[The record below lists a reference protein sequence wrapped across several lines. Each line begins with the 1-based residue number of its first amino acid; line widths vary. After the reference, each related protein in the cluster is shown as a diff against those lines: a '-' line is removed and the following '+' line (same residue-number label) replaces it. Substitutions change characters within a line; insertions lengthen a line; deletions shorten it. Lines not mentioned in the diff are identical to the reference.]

1 MRRTELGG
9 SRRSSADTLSSL
21 LPCSSVQTA
30 RAPSLL
36 LTRLALLVLLVLSAC
51 AEGAGAG
58 GTEGDPAAPITVQVG
73 ADPEEAAVYRGLVSA
88 YREAGGG
95 EVELVPV
102 SRGDHLTRLS
112 TAFASGDAPD
122 VFLINYRQYAP
133 FVRRGAVRP
142 IGPLLADAGIDTADY
157 YAEPLRAFTYDGELQ
172 CMPQNISSLV
182 VYWNRALFAK
192 AGVPAPKAGWSWDEF
207 AATATALTS
216 DGVKGVG
223 VDPSIVRMAPFVW
236 STGGSIVDDDAAPTR
251 TTLHE
256 PPARGALQKVVDLI
270 GSGVTPDKDQLAAQG
285 LEEQF
290 MTGKVAM
297 FLSSRVE
304 VPALREQRGLDFD
317 VVGLPV
323 MGEPASVL
331 HSDAYCVSSGSPNA
345 AAAAKFV
352 AYAVGKQGQ
361 TLTALGGRTVPS
373 LRSVATSPAFLDPAR
388 APASS
393 QVFLDAI
400 PHLRHTP
407 VTPSWP
413 EVEDVIG
420 VQLER
425 AFLDGVP
432 LDEVLAEIREQADPL
447 LSR

>member
-1 MRRTELGG
+1 MRL
-9 SRRSSADTLSSL
+9 TL
-21 LPCSSVQTA
+21 
-30 RAPSLL
+30 
-36 LTRLALLVLLVLSAC
+36 LAIPALLVLSAC
-51 AEGAGAG
+51 SGGAGADAG
-58 GTEGDPAAPITVQVG
+58 DAGDAGDPRAPITVQIK
-73 ADPEEAAVYRGLVSA
+73 AEPEEAAVYRSLVNG

-95 EVELVPV
+95 EVELVAV
-102 SRGDHLTRLS
+102 GREDHLTRLS

-122 VFLINYRQYAP
+122 VFLINYREYAP
-133 FVRRGAVRP
+133 FVQRGAVQAV
-142 IGPLLADAGIDTADY
+142 GPMLEREGIDTADY
-157 YAEPLRAFTYDGELQ
+157 YPEPLRAFTYDDALQ

-182 VYWNRALFAK
+182 VYWNRGLFAQ
-192 AGVPAPKAGWSWDEF
+192 AGVPAPKADWTWDDF
-207 AATATALTS
+207 VTTANALTS

-223 VDPSIVRMAPFVW
+223 IDSSITRMAPFIW
-236 STGGSIVDDDAAPTR
+236 SSGGTIVDDDQAPTR

-256 PPARGALQKVVDLI
+256 PGARAALDAVVDLI
-270 GSGVTPDKDQLAAQG
+270 GTGATPDKEQLAAQG
-285 LEEQF
+285 LPEQF

-317 VVGLPV
+317 VASLPA

-331 HSDAYCVSSGSPNA
+331 HSDAYCVASSSPNK
-345 AAAAKFV
+345 AAAAKFI
-352 AYAVGKQGQ
+352 AYAVGQQGQ
-361 TLTALGGRTVPS
+361 NITALGGRTVPS
-373 LRSVATSPAFLDPAR
+373 LRSVATSPAFLTPAR

-420 VQLER
+420 TQLQR
-425 AFLDGVP
+425 AFEDGVP
-432 LDEVLAEIREQADPL
+432 LDEVLAEIRKQADPL
-447 LSR
+447 LRSP

>member
-1 MRRTELGG
+1 MRRGVLV
-9 SRRSSADTLSSL
+9 
-21 LPCSSVQTA
+21 LP
-30 RAPSLL
+30 
-36 LTRLALLVLLVLSAC
+36 VLLVSSAC
-51 AEGAGAG
+51 AGEADAGDA
-58 GTEGDPAAPITVQVG
+58 TAPITVQIK
-73 ADPEEAAVYRGLVSA
+73 AEPEEAAVYRGLVSA

-95 EVELVPV
+95 EIELVTV
-102 SRGDHLTRLS
+102 GRDDHLTRLS

-122 VFLINYRQYAP
+122 VFLINYREYAP
-133 FVRRGAVRP
+133 FVQRGAVTP
-142 IGPLLADAGIDTADY
+142 IGPMLEKEGVDTADY
-157 YAEPLRAFTYDGELQ
+157 YDEPLRAFTYDGALQ

-182 VYWNRALFAK
+182 VYWNRGLFAQ
-192 AGVPAPKAGWSWDEF
+192 AGVPAPKPGWSWDEF
-207 AATATALTS
+207 VTTAKALTTG
-216 DGVKGVG
+216 GVKGVG
-223 VDPSIVRMAPFVW
+223 IDPSVTRMAPFIW
-236 STGGSIVDDDAAPTR
+236 SSGGAIVDDDEKPTR

-256 PPARGALQKVVDLI
+256 PGARAALDAVVDLI
-270 GSGVTPDKDQLAAQG
+270 GTGATPTKEELAAQG
-285 LEEQF
+285 LPEQF

-317 VVGLPV
+317 VAGLPV
-323 MGEPASVL
+323 MNEPASVL
-331 HSDAYCVSSGSPNA
+331 HSDAYCVASSSENQ

-352 AYAVGKQGQ
+352 AYAVGQQGQ

-373 LRSVATSPAFLDPAR
+373 LRSVATSEAFLSPAR

-400 PHLRHTP
+400 PLLRHTP
-407 VTPSWP
+407 VTPAWP

-420 VQLER
+420 TQLQR
-425 AFLDGVP
+425 AFEDGVP

>member
-1 MRRTELGG
+1 MRL
-9 SRRSSADTLSSL
+9 TL
-21 LPCSSVQTA
+21 
-30 RAPSLL
+30 
-36 LTRLALLVLLVLSAC
+36 LAVPVLLALSAC
-51 AEGAGAG
+51 SGGADADAGAA
-58 GTEGDPAAPITVQVG
+58 TAPITVQIK
-73 ADPEEAAVYRGLVSA
+73 AEPEEAAVYRSLVSA

-95 EVELVPV
+95 EVELVTV
-102 SRGDHLTRLS
+102 GRDDHLTRLS

-122 VFLINYRQYAP
+122 VFLINYREYAP
-133 FVRRGAVRP
+133 FVQRGAVQP
-142 IGPLLADAGIDTADY
+142 IRPLLQQEGIDTREY
-157 YAEPLRAFTYDGELQ
+157 YPEPLRAFTYDGELQ

-182 VYWNRALFAK
+182 VYWNRGLFAQ
-192 AGVPAPKAGWSWDEF
+192 AGVPAPKAGWTWGDFVS
-207 AATATALTS
+207 TAQALTT

-223 VDPSIVRMAPFVW
+223 IDSSITRMAPFIW
-236 STGGSIVDDDAAPTR
+236 SSGGTIVDDDAAPTR

-256 PPARGALQKVVDLI
+256 PGARAALEAVVDLI
-270 GSGVTPDKDQLAAQG
+270 GTGAAPDKEQLAAQG
-285 LEEQF
+285 LPEQF

-317 VVGLPV
+317 VAALPR
-323 MGEPASVL
+323 MGKPASVL
-331 HSDAYCVSSGSPNA
+331 HSDAYCIASSSENK

-352 AYAVGKQGQ
+352 TWAVGRLGQ
-361 TLTALGGRTVPS
+361 NITALGGRTVPS
-373 LRSVATSPAFLDPAR
+373 LRSIATSPAFLTPTR

-420 VQLER
+420 TQLQR
-425 AFLDGVP
+425 AFEDGVP

-447 LSR
+447 LQRR

>member
-1 MRRTELGG
+1 MRRT
-9 SRRSSADTLSSL
+9 L
-21 LPCSSVQTA
+21 LAIP
-30 RAPSLL
+30 
-36 LTRLALLVLLVLSAC
+36 VLLALSAC
-51 AEGAGAG
+51 SGGAGADG
-58 GTEGDPAAPITVQVG
+58 AEEGSPTAPITVQVG
-73 ADPEEAAVYRGLVSA
+73 ADPEEEAVYRSLVSA

-95 EVELVPV
+95 EVDLVPV
-102 SRGDHLTRLS
+102 SRDDHLTRLS

-133 FVRRGAVRP
+133 FVQRGAVRP
-142 IGPLLADAGIDTADY
+142 IGPLIEEAGVDIADY
-157 YAEPLRAFTYDGELQ
+157 YEEPLRAFTYDGALQ

-182 VYWNRALFAK
+182 VYWNRGLFAR
-192 AGVPAPKAGWSWDEF
+192 AGVPAPKADWSWEEF
-207 AATATALTS
+207 AATAKALTGG
-216 DGVKGVG
+216 GVKGVG
-223 VDPSIVRMAPFVW
+223 IDPSIVRMAPFVW
-236 STGGSIVDDDAAPTR
+236 SNGGSIVDDEAAPTS

-256 PPARGALQKVVDLI
+256 PGARDALRSVIDLI
-270 GSGVTPDKDQLAAQG
+270 GSGATPDKEQLAAQG
-285 LEEQF
+285 LPEQF

-317 VVGLPV
+317 VAGLPV

-331 HSDAYCVSSGSPNA
+331 HSDAYCVASGSGNS

-352 AYAVGKQGQ
+352 SYAVGQQGQ

-373 LRSVATSPAFLDPAR
+373 LRSVATSPAFLSPAR

-420 VQLER
+420 TQLER
-425 AFLDGVP
+425 AFEDGVP
-432 LDEVLAEIREQADPL
+432 LDEVLAEIRAQADPL
-447 LSR
+447 LGQ

>member
-1 MRRTELGG
+1 MRRV
-9 SRRSSADTLSSL
+9 L
-21 LPCSSVQTA
+21 LAIPA
-30 RAPSLL
+30 F
-36 LTRLALLVLLVLSAC
+36 LVLSAC
-51 AEGAGAG
+51 SDGAGADVAG
-58 GTEGDPAAPITVQVG
+58 GGNPDAPITVQVG
-73 ADPEEAAVYRGLVSA
+73 ADPEEEAVYRSLVSA
-88 YREAGGG
+88 YEEAGGG
-95 EVELVPV
+95 DVELVTV
-102 SRGDHLTRLS
+102 SRDDHLTRLS
-112 TAFASGDAPD
+112 TAFTSGDAPD

-133 FVRRGAVRP
+133 FVQRGAVQP
-142 IGPLLADAGIDTADY
+142 VGPLIEEAGVDTADY
-157 YAEPLRAFTYDGELQ
+157 YEEPLRAFTYDGALQ

-182 VYWNRALFAK
+182 VYWNRALFTQ

-207 AATATALTS
+207 VTTAKALTS

-223 VDPSIVRMAPFVW
+223 IDPSIVRMAPFVW
-236 STGGSIVDDDAAPTR
+236 SNGGTIVDDDTAPTR

-256 PPARGALQKVVDLI
+256 PGARDALREVVDLI
-270 GSGVTPDKDQLAAQG
+270 GSGATPDKEQLAAQG
-285 LEEQF
+285 VPEQF

-317 VVGLPV
+317 VAGLPV

-331 HSDAYCVSSGSPNA
+331 HSDAYCVASGSENA

-373 LRSVATSPAFLDPAR
+373 LRSVATSAAFLSPAR

-420 VQLER
+420 TQLER

-447 LSR
+447 LTR